1 MKNQQESY
9 LTLTNDW
16 HDILKDEFTKDYFLN
31 LQDFIKTE
39 YETQTIYP
47 KKENIFNAL
56 NMTSFIDTKVV
67 ILGQDPYHG
76 EGQAHGLSF
85 SVQNGITPPPSLVN
99 IYKELESDINITPPN
114 HGNLTAWTKQG
125 VLLLNTVFTVRAKQ
139 AHSHKN
145 KGWEKFTDK
154 IIKSL
159 DKSDR
164 PICFVLWGK
173 PAQKYE
179 SKILSKH
186 HLILKAPHPSP
197 LSSYRGFWGCK
208 HFSKINEFLTSTNQQ
223 PIDWKLDDF
232 FDK

>member
-232 FDK
+232 FA